1 MKKGRFSNEEMS
13 FIEANAEVLSPDQ
26 IGEKLDRDPDSVR
39 DWISKN
45 IGFSAKQKKE
55 AAVANELK
63 GKPYYRELSKQFSSE
78 ELEMFEFHFK
88 KMWSQFKD
96 DVFHTEEMQII
107 DTIKLEILM
116 NRILKS
122 QRDNQQEVEIADRL
136 VRDEKARDKDQ
147 RDMDLIINLERQV
160 AILRAAQETLSKD
173 YKDLQAR
180 KATML
185 KDLKGTREQR
195 VKAIEDSKFTFASLV
210 KKIATDPAYRSEI
223 GIEMEKM
230 RLAMEKEKE
239 RLSDYMEYNDGQVD
253 QPFLTPETAK
263 EEEFNYES
271 NHFWDYR
278 TRRQL
283 SRRASF
289 REGL

>member
-1 MKKGRFSNEEMS
+1 MKKGRFSTEEMS
-13 FIEANAEVLSPDQ
+13 FIEANAEVLSPES
-26 IGEKLDRDPDSVR
+26 IAEKLDRDPDSIR
-39 DWISKN
+39 DWIAKN
-45 IGFSAKQKKE
+45 VGFSPKQKKE

-63 GKPYYRELSKQFSSE
+63 VKPYYKELSGQFSAE

-122 QRDNQQEVEIADRL
+122 QRSNQQEIEIAERL
-136 VRDEKARDKDQ
+136 VREEKSVDQDQ
-147 RDMDLIINLERQV
+147 RDMDMIVNLERQV
-160 AILRAAQETLSKD
+160 AVLRASQETLSKD

-195 VKAIEDSKFTFASLV
+195 VKAIEDSKLTFASLV
-210 KKIATDPAYRSEI
+210 KKIASDPQYRSEL
-223 GIEMEKM
+223 GVEMEKM
-230 RLAMEKEKE
+230 RLAMQYEKE
-239 RLSDYMEYNDGQVD
+239 RLSEYMEYNDGQVD
-253 QPFLTPETAK
+253 QPFLTSETVK
-263 EEEFNYES
+263 E
-271 NHFWDYR
+271 
-278 TRRQL
+278 
-283 SRRASF
+283 
-289 REGL
+289 

>member
-1 MKKGRFSNEEMS
+1 MKKGRFSVDEMS
-13 FIEANAEVLSPDQ
+13 FIEAQAEVLSPDQ
-26 IGEKLDRDPDSVR
+26 IAEKLDRDPASIR
-39 DWISKN
+39 DWIEKN
-45 IGFSAKQKKE
+45 IGFSASQKKE

-63 GKPYYRELSKQFSSE
+63 AKPYYRELSNQFSAE

-122 QRDNQQEVEIADRL
+122 QMDNQQEVLMNERL
-136 VRDEKARDKDQ
+136 VQDEKARDKDQ
-147 RDMDLIINLERQV
+147 RDMDLIINMERQI
-160 AILRAAQETLSKD
+160 AILRASQETLSKD

-195 VKAIEDSKFTFASLV
+195 IKAIEDSKLTFASLV
-210 KKIATDPAYRSEI
+210 KKIATDPSYRNHI

-230 RLAMEKEKE
+230 RLATEKEKA
-239 RLSDYMEYNDGQVD
+239 RLSEYSNYEDGIVD
-253 QPFLTPETAK
+253 QPFLTSETVK
-263 EEEFNYES
+263 E
-271 NHFWDYR
+271 
-278 TRRQL
+278 
-283 SRRASF
+283 
-289 REGL
+289 

>member
-1 MKKGRFSNEEMS
+1 MKKGRFSFSEME
-13 FIEANAEVLSPDQ
+13 FIEANAEVLSPEQ
-26 IGEKLDRDPDSVR
+26 IAQELDRDPSSVK
-39 DWISKN
+39 DWIAKK

-63 GKPYYRELSKQFSSE
+63 AKPYFRELKNQFTEE

-116 NRILKS
+116 NRILRS
-122 QRDNQQEVEIADRL
+122 QQENQSEISTYEQL
-136 VRDEKARDKDQ
+136 VSEEKAVDRDQ
-147 RDMDLIINLERQV
+147 RDMETVMQLERQIAV
-160 AILRAAQETLSKD
+160 LRASQETLSKD

-195 VKAIEDSKFTFASLV
+195 IKAIEDSKQTFGTLV
-210 KKIATDPAYRSEI
+210 KQLATDSAFRSKV
-223 GIEMEKM
+223 GVDMEKM
-230 RLAMEKEKE
+230 RLAAEREKE
-239 RLSDYMEYNDGQVD
+239 RLSEYHEYEDGTVD
-253 QPFLTPETAK
+253 QPFL
-263 EEEFNYES
+263 NSES
-271 NHFWDYR
+271 LIQEQDEK
-278 TRRQL
+278 Q
-283 SRRASF
+283 
-289 REGL
+289 

>member
-1 MKKGRFSNEEMS
+1 MMKKGRFSTEEMS
-13 FIEANAEVLSPDQ
+13 FIEAKAEVLSPDDIASQ
-26 IGEKLDRDPDSVR
+26 LDRDPKSIR
-39 DWISKN
+39 EWIGEK

-63 GKPYYRELSKQFSSE
+63 SKPYYKELIHQFSSE

-116 NRILKS
+116 NRILRS
-122 QRDNQQEVEIADRL
+122 QRKGQLQISTFEQL
-136 VRDEKARDKDQ
+136 VMEEKAVDKDQ
-147 RDMDLIINLERQV
+147 RDMEYVIQLERQV
-160 AILRAAQETLSKD
+160 AILRASQETLSKD

-195 VKAIEDSKFTFASLV
+195 IKAIEDSKQTFASLV
-210 KKIATDPAYRSEI
+210 KQIATDESFRTKI
-223 GIEMEKM
+223 GIDMEKM

-239 RLSDYMEYNDGQVD
+239 RLSEYHEYLDGTVD
-253 QPFLTPETAK
+253 QPLLTPETLLG
-263 EEEFNYES
+263 E
-271 NHFWDYR
+271 
-278 TRRQL
+278 
-283 SRRASF
+283 
-289 REGL
+289 

>member
-1 MKKGRFSNEEMS
+1 MKKGRFSVDEMS
-13 FIEANAEVLSPDQ
+13 FIEAQAEVLSPDQ
-26 IGEKLDRDPDSVR
+26 IAEKLDRDPASIR
-39 DWISKN
+39 DWIEKN
-45 IGFSAKQKKE
+45 VGFSASQKKE

-63 GKPYYRELSKQFSSE
+63 AKPYYRELSNQFSAE

-122 QRDNQQEVEIADRL
+122 QMDNQQEVLMNERL
-136 VRDEKARDKDQ
+136 VQDEKARDKDQ
-147 RDMDLIINLERQV
+147 RDMDLIINMERQI
-160 AILRAAQETLSKD
+160 AILRASQETLSKD

-195 VKAIEDSKFTFASLV
+195 IKAIEDSKLTFAALV
-210 KKIATDPAYRSEI
+210 KKIATDPSYRNHI

-230 RLAMEKEKE
+230 RLATEKEKE
-239 RLSDYMEYNDGQVD
+239 RLSEYSNYEDGMVD
-253 QPFLTPETAK
+253 QPFLTADTVK
-263 EEEFNYES
+263 E
-271 NHFWDYR
+271 
-278 TRRQL
+278 
-283 SRRASF
+283 
-289 REGL
+289 

>member
-1 MKKGRFSNEEMS
+1 MKKGRFSKEEME
-13 FIEANAEVLSPDQ
+13 FIEANAEVLSPESIAQ
-26 IGEKLDRDPDSVR
+26 KLDRDPESIH
-39 DWISKN
+39 DWIKKN
-45 IGFSAKQKKE
+45 VGFSKKQKKE

-63 GKPYYRELSKQFSSE
+63 EKPYYRELSGQFSSE

-122 QRDNQQEVEIADRL
+122 QRDNQQEIAIAERL

-147 RDMDLIINLERQV
+147 RDMDLVINLERQV
-160 AILRAAQETLSKD
+160 AIMRASQETLSKD

-195 VKAIEDSKFTFASLV
+195 VKAIEDSKLTFASLV
-210 KKIATDPAYRSEI
+210 KKIATDPQFRNKI
-223 GIEMEKM
+223 GVDMEKM
-230 RLAMEKEKE
+230 RLAMENEKE
-239 RLSDYMEYNDGQVD
+239 RLSEYMQYNDGQVD
-253 QPFLTPETAK
+253 QPFLTPDTAK
-263 EEEFNYES
+263 EK
-271 NHFWDYR
+271 
-278 TRRQL
+278 
-283 SRRASF
+283 
-289 REGL
+289 

>member
-1 MKKGRFSNEEMS
+1 MKKGRFSVDEMS
-13 FIEANAEVLSPDQ
+13 FIEAQAEVLSPDQ
-26 IGEKLDRDPDSVR
+26 IAEKLDRDPASIR
-39 DWISKN
+39 DWIEKN
-45 IGFSAKQKKE
+45 IGFSASQKKE

-63 GKPYYRELSKQFSSE
+63 AKPYYRELSNQFSAE

-122 QRDNQQEVEIADRL
+122 QMDNQQEVLMNERL
-136 VRDEKARDKDQ
+136 VQDEKARDKDQ
-147 RDMDLIINLERQV
+147 RDMDLIINMERQI
-160 AILRAAQETLSKD
+160 AILRASQETLSKD

-180 KATML
+180 KAPML

-195 VKAIEDSKFTFASLV
+195 IKAIEDSKLTFAALV
-210 KKIATDPAYRSEI
+210 KKIATDPSYRNYI

-230 RLAMEKEKE
+230 RLATEKEKE
-239 RLSDYMEYNDGQVD
+239 RLSEYSNYEDGIVD
-253 QPFLTPETAK
+253 QPFLTSETVK
-263 EEEFNYES
+263 E
-271 NHFWDYR
+271 
-278 TRRQL
+278 
-283 SRRASF
+283 
-289 REGL
+289 

>member
-1 MKKGRFSNEEMS
+1 MMKKGRLSKDDMA
-13 FIEANAEVLSPDQ
+13 FIEANAEVLSPED
-26 IGEKLDRDPDSVR
+26 IASELDRDPKSIR
-39 DWISKN
+39 DWIGEK

-63 GKPYYRELSKQFSSE
+63 AKPYYRELIHQFSSE

-116 NRILKS
+116 NRILRS
-122 QRDNQQEVEIADRL
+122 QQESQGQISTYEGL
-136 VRDEKARDKDQ
+136 VREEKAVDRDQ
-147 RDMDLIINLERQV
+147 RDMEYIIQLERQV
-160 AILRAAQETLSKD
+160 AVLRASMETLSKD
-173 YKDLQAR
+173 YKDLQGR

-195 VKAIEDSKFTFASLV
+195 IKQIEESKQTFASLV
-210 KKIATDPAYRSEI
+210 KQIATDELFRSQI
-223 GIEMEKM
+223 GIDMEKM

-239 RLSDYMEYNDGQVD
+239 RLSEYHNYEDGAVD
-253 QPFLTPETAK
+253 QPFLTPETLI
-263 EEEFNYES
+263 
-271 NHFWDYR
+271 R
-278 TRRQL
+278 TK
-283 SRRASF
+283 
-289 REGL
+289 

>member
-1 MKKGRFSNEEMS
+1 MKKGRFSVDEMS
-13 FIEANAEVLSPDQ
+13 FNEAQAEVLSPDQ
-26 IGEKLDRDPDSVR
+26 IAEKLDRDPASIR
-39 DWISKN
+39 DWIEKN
-45 IGFSAKQKKE
+45 IGFSASQKKE

-63 GKPYYRELSKQFSSE
+63 AKPYYRELSNQFSAE

-122 QRDNQQEVEIADRL
+122 QMDNQQEVLMNERL
-136 VRDEKARDKDQ
+136 VQDEKARDKDQ
-147 RDMDLIINLERQV
+147 RDMDLIINMERQI
-160 AILRAAQETLSKD
+160 AILRASQETLSKD

-195 VKAIEDSKFTFASLV
+195 IKAIEDSKLTFASLV
-210 KKIATDPAYRSEI
+210 KKIATDPSYRNHI

-230 RLAMEKEKE
+230 RLATEKEKE
-239 RLSDYMEYNDGQVD
+239 RLSEYSNYEDGIVD
-253 QPFLTPETAK
+253 QPFLTSETVK
-263 EEEFNYES
+263 E
-271 NHFWDYR
+271 
-278 TRRQL
+278 
-283 SRRASF
+283 
-289 REGL
+289 

>member
-1 MKKGRFSNEEMS
+1 MMKKGRFSVDEMS
-13 FIEANAEVLSPDQ
+13 FIEAQAEVLSPDQ
-26 IGEKLDRDPDSVR
+26 IAEKLDRDPASIR
-39 DWISKN
+39 DWIEKN
-45 IGFSAKQKKE
+45 IGFSASQKKE

-63 GKPYYRELSKQFSSE
+63 AKPYYRELSNQFSAE

-122 QRDNQQEVEIADRL
+122 QMDNQQEVLMNERL
-136 VRDEKARDKDQ
+136 VQDEKARDKDQ
-147 RDMDLIINLERQV
+147 RDMDLIINMERQI
-160 AILRAAQETLSKD
+160 AILRASQETLSKD
-173 YKDLQAR
+173 YKDLQTR

-195 VKAIEDSKFTFASLV
+195 IKAIEDSKLTFASLV
-210 KKIATDPAYRSEI
+210 KKIATDPSYRNHI

-230 RLAMEKEKE
+230 RLATEKEKE
-239 RLSDYMEYNDGQVD
+239 RLSEYSNYEDGIVD
-253 QPFLTPETAK
+253 QPFLTSETVK
-263 EEEFNYES
+263 E
-271 NHFWDYR
+271 
-278 TRRQL
+278 
-283 SRRASF
+283 
-289 REGL
+289 

>member
-1 MKKGRFSNEEMS
+1 MEIMMKKGRLSKEDMS
-13 FIEANAEVLSPDQ
+13 FIEAKAEVLSPES
-26 IGEKLDRDPDSVR
+26 IAEHLDRDPDSIR
-39 DWISKN
+39 DWIKRN
-45 IGFSAKQKKE
+45 VGFSASQKKE

-63 GKPYYRELSKQFSSE
+63 EKPYYKELSNQFSGE
-78 ELEMFEFHFK
+78 ELDMFEFHFK

-122 QRDNQQEVEIADRL
+122 QHENQQEIILAERL
-136 VRDEKARDKDQ
+136 VREEKSVDKDQ
-147 RDMDLIINLERQV
+147 RDMDVIINLERQV
-160 AILRAAQETLSKD
+160 AVLRASQETLSKD

-195 VKAIEDSKFTFASLV
+195 VKAIEDSKLTFASLV
-210 KKIATDPAYRSEI
+210 KKIATDPQYRSDL

-230 RLAMEKEKE
+230 RLAMENEKE
-239 RLSDYMEYNDGQVD
+239 RLSEYMSFNDGQVD
-253 QPFLTPETAK
+253 QPFLTAETVK
-263 EEEFNYES
+263 E
-271 NHFWDYR
+271 
-278 TRRQL
+278 
-283 SRRASF
+283 
-289 REGL
+289 

>member
-1 MKKGRFSNEEMS
+1 MKKGRFSTEEMS
-13 FIEANAEVLSPDQ
+13 FIEAQAEVLSPES
-26 IGEKLDRDPDSVR
+26 IAEKLDRDPDSIR
-39 DWISKN
+39 DWIGKN

-63 GKPYYRELSKQFSSE
+63 EKPYYRELSNQFSVE

-88 KMWSQFKD
+88 KMWSQFRD

-122 QRDNQQEVEIADRL
+122 QRDNQQEVAVAESL
-136 VRDEKARDKDQ
+136 VREEKTRDKDQ

-160 AILRAAQETLSKD
+160 AVLRASQETLSKD

-195 VKAIEDSKFTFASLV
+195 VKAIEDSKLTFASLV
-210 KKIATDPAYRSEI
+210 KKIATDPLYRSDL

-230 RLAMEKEKE
+230 RLAMNAEKE
-239 RLSDYMEYNDGQVD
+239 RLSEYMTFEDGQID
-253 QPFLTPETAK
+253 QPFLTPETGA
-263 EEEFNYES
+263 
-271 NHFWDYR
+271 D
-278 TRRQL
+278 
-283 SRRASF
+283 
-289 REGL
+289 G